1 MTLEQVFGDH
11 APVVREHYLKT
22 FAGEEQSFEFFINEQ
37 HQFYRTVPL
46 YAQDGTIPRVLSVA
60 ENITERKKTENERQK
75 FVMLADSS
83 SEFIGMCD
91 LDFNP
96 LYVNPAGVRMVGLP
110 DMDAACRVKVQDY
123 FFPEDQQFI
132 TEEFFPQV
140 LRDGYGDVDIR
151 LRHFQTGEEIWM
163 FYYLYSV
170 REASGKIIGWATVS
184 RDITERKL
192 ADAAL
197 RESEERFRAISSHT
211 PDHILMQDRQ
221 LRYTLVVNP
230 QLGLTEDDMLGKT
243 DYDFLTKEDADH
255 LTQFKTQVIVA
266 GEPANFETSLNST
279 DGEPEYFEGTYVPRR
294 DASEQVIGLIGYFRN
309 VTERKQAEQ
318 ALHES
323 EFRYRQLLEASP
335 IGVGVHID
343 GKIAFL
349 NPAGAKI
356 LGAESP
362 GNLIGKPI
370 NEIIHPDGIKAAVH
384 RIQRMLAGGQ
394 GLYPVEDR
402 FIRLDGSVIPVE
414 VMAVPLTYKG
424 QPAVQVM
431 VMDISERKEAE
442 KALRNSYDQLRS
454 LATRISQ
461 VEETERRNIARELHD
476 SVGQNLTALSINI
489 NMLRSISPRESVE
502 TFTPFLDD
510 SQKLIEHTSGQIR
523 NIMAELRPPELD
535 DYGLV
540 AALRWYAGG
549 FAARNQI
556 ETQLPSDDLDPR
568 PSGQVEIALF
578 RIAQEALTNIA
589 KHAQASQ
596 VVINLSQ
603 GAGILRMTIAD
614 DGIGFNPL
622 AQISDRGRK
631 SWGLLNLKE
640 RAESIGGQMQIES
653 QLGSGTR
660 LTVEVPR

>member
-1 MTLEQVFGDH
+1 M
-11 APVVREHYLKT
+11 
-22 FAGEEQSFEFFINEQ
+22 
-37 HQFYRTVPL
+37 
-46 YAQDGTIPRVLSVA
+46 
-60 ENITERKKTENERQK
+60 
-75 FVMLADSS
+75 
-83 SEFIGMCD
+83 
-91 LDFNP
+91 
-96 LYVNPAGVRMVGLP
+96 
-110 DMDAACRVKVQDY
+110 
-123 FFPEDQQFI
+123 
-132 TEEFFPQV
+132 
-140 LRDGYGDVDIR
+140 
-151 LRHFQTGEEIWM
+151 
-163 FYYLYSV
+163 
-170 REASGKIIGWATVS
+170 
-184 RDITERKL
+184 
-192 ADAAL
+192 
-197 RESEERFRAISSHT
+197 
-211 PDHILMQDRQ
+211 
-221 LRYTLVVNP
+221 
-230 QLGLTEDDMLGKT
+230 
-243 DYDFLTKEDADH
+243 
-255 LTQFKTQVIVA
+255 
-266 GEPANFETSLNST
+266 
-279 DGEPEYFEGTYVPRR
+279 
-294 DASEQVIGLIGYFRN
+294 
-309 VTERKQAEQ
+309 
-318 ALHES
+318 
-323 EFRYRQLLEASP
+323 
-335 IGVGVHID
+335 
-343 GKIAFL
+343 
-349 NPAGAKI
+349 
-356 LGAESP
+356 
-362 GNLIGKPI
+362 
-370 NEIIHPDGIKAAVH
+370 
-384 RIQRMLAGGQ
+384 
-394 GLYPVEDR
+394 
-402 FIRLDGSVIPVE
+402 
-414 VMAVPLTYKG
+414 
-424 QPAVQVM
+424 
-431 VMDISERKEAE
+431 
-442 KALRNSYDQLRS
+442 RNSYDQLRS